1 MAEFNGVTM
10 TQNGLRLIEL
20 SQGMSKPLSFTK
32 IMMGDGTPG
41 TGEDITAYTALK
53 NPKLTANITNIKS
66 ITSASTEARWAVYG
80 AYSNSTLSEGFYIKE
95 AGLYAKVEASNY
107 DDKGWDGYAGEE
119 LLIGYVSAKEGKA
132 DWLPAASVAQETQEI
147 VFYSSV
153 GNASSVTA
161 YVPEDSFVKDEDLT
175 PNKLYE
181 ILHKYGNNFVPAD
194 VTNKGW
200 GALGTFISYYTQK
213 LLKNQPAQYGQLINI
228 CADKNNEATQI
239 WLDQCSGKLAY
250 RGGNGSASLNDAAF
264 TYVATKDEAGI
275 IDGDVSNA
283 NSWWVKLGGVI
294 PLIIQGGKYDGDYR
308 GSGGN
313 SLTFP
318 KKFSSK
324 CLYISATRWY
334 DATNRAAIIHI
345 KSVSTSGATFGG
357 AVNDSDGGA
366 YYNTSG
372 KYSWLAIGI

>member
-1 MAEFNGVTM
+1 MAEFNSVTM
-10 TQNGLRLIEL
+10 TRNGLRLIEL
-20 SQGMSKPLSFTK
+20 SQGMGKPLTFTK
-32 IMMGDGTPG
+32 IMIGDGTPG

-53 NPKLTANITNIKS
+53 NPKLTASITNIKP
-66 ITSASTEARWAVYG
+66 ITSTSAEARWAVYG
-80 AYSNSTLSEGFYIKE
+80 AYSNSTLSAGFYIKE
-95 AGLYAKVEASNY
+95 AGLYAKVAASDY
-107 DDKGWDGYAGEE
+107 ADKGWDGYAGEE
-119 LLIGYVSAKEGKA
+119 FLIGYVSAKDGKA

-153 GNASSVTA
+153 GNASAVTA
-161 YVPEDSFVKDEDLT
+161 YVPEESFVKHEELTAHIEDGN
-175 PNKLYE
+175 PHAN
-181 ILHKYGNNFVPAD
+181 IFAKY
-194 VTNKGW
+194 
-200 GALGTFISYYTQK
+200 
-213 LLKNQPAQYGQLINI
+213 
-228 CADKNNEATQI
+228 ATQAA
-239 WLDQCSGKLAY
+239 LDLVKTQ
-250 RGGNGSASLNDAAF
+250 
-264 TYVATKDEAGI
+264 AGI

-283 NSWWVKLGGVI
+283 NSWWVKLGGII

-313 SLTFP
+313 SLIFP
-318 KKFSSK
+318 KKFTSK
-324 CLYISATRWY
+324 CLHVSATRWY

>member
-53 NPKLTANITNIKS
+53 NPKLTASITNIKS

-119 LLIGYVSAKEGKA
+119 LLVGYVSAKDGKA

-161 YVPEDSFVKDEDLT
+161 YVPEDSFVKNEDLT

-213 LLKNQPAQYGQLINI
+213 LLKNQPTQYGQLINV

-250 RGGNGSASLNDAAF
+250 RGGNGSISLNDAAF
-264 TYVATKDEAGI
+264 TYVATKDDAGV

-294 PLIIQGGKYDGDYR
+294 PLIIQGGNGAAGSRKNITVNFPVKMSKVLYVGATGVLYSYD
-308 GSGGN
+308 N
-313 SLTFP
+313 T
-318 KKFSSK
+318 
-324 CLYISATRWY
+324 SAY
-334 DATNRAAIIHI
+334 NNAASIGV
-345 KSVSTSGATFGG
+345 KSYTTSGMIVQTNSETSDNYWKNFSWI
-357 AVNDSDGGA
+357 AV
-366 YYNTSG
+366 
-372 KYSWLAIGI
+372 GI

>member
-1 MAEFNGVTM
+1 MAEFNSVTM

-53 NPKLTANITNIKS
+53 NPKLTASITNINS

-107 DDKGWDGYAGEE
+107 DDKGWDGYTGEE
-119 LLIGYVSAKEGKA
+119 LLVGYVSAKEGKA

-250 RGGNGSASLNDAAF
+250 RGGNGSIPLNDAAF
-264 TYVATKDEAGI
+264 TYVATKDDAGI

-283 NSWWVKLGGVI
+283 NSWWVKLGGII
-294 PLIIQGGKYDGDYR
+294 PLIIQGGNGAAGSRKNITVNFPAKMSKVLYVGATGVLYSYD
-308 GSGGN
+308 N
-313 SLTFP
+313 T
-318 KKFSSK
+318 
-324 CLYISATRWY
+324 SAY
-334 DATNRAAIIHI
+334 NNAASIGV
-345 KSVSTSGATFGG
+345 KSYTTSGMIVQTNSETSDNYWKNFSWI
-357 AVNDSDGGA
+357 AV
-366 YYNTSG
+366 
-372 KYSWLAIGI
+372 GI